1 MYECSWHQKMQLASG
16 AESAN
21 SSLICDPK
29 RTKPFRHGE
38 CRAYLPIQQRNQPP
52 LLLLSV
58 AIAGQNLCIEEV
70 RGISQTDFR

>member
-1 MYECSWHQKMQLASG
+1 MQLAYG
-16 AESAN
+16 AELAN
-21 SSLICDPK
+21 SSLICDQK

-38 CRAYLPIQQRNQPP
+38 CRTYLPIQQRIQPP

-58 AIAGQNLCIEEV
+58 AIAGQNLWMKEV